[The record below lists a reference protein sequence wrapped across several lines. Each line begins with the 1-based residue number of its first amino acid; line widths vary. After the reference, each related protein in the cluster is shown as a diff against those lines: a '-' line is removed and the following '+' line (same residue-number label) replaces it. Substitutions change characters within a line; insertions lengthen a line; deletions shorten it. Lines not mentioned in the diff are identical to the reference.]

1 MNDHATVL
9 ITGGT
14 RGLGR
19 ALARILASRG
29 MHVAIVAR
37 DQAAVDATVAEL
49 EELGGTALGIVADVG
64 HPSSAERIA
73 AVACAAFG
81 RVDVLIHNA
90 GSLGA
95 VPLPNLLEMEPA
107 DLEAAFR
114 VNTLGPVALT
124 RALVGGMLLRRRGLI
139 VHLGSDASVEAYPTW
154 GAYGASKAAIEHIS
168 RTLAVELQGT
178 GVRVLT
184 VDPGEMNTQMHADAV
199 PQAEPQNL
207 ADPADVARVL
217 VQILEDEDGAPSGA
231 RIEAASWTAR
241 RSA

>member
-1 MNDHATVL
+1 MRNSTVM

-19 ALARILASRG
+19 ALARELLSRGARVAILARS
-29 MHVAIVAR
+29 
-37 DQAAVDATVAEL
+37 QAAVDQTVAEL
-49 EELGGTALGIVADVG
+49 QGLGGEVLGIAADVG
-64 HPSSAERIA
+64 LPGSAVRIA
-73 AVACAAFG
+73 ACVSEG
-81 RVDVLIHNA
+81 LGHVDVLVHNA

-95 VPLPNLLEMEPA
+95 VPLPTLLDMEPA

-114 VNTLGPVALT
+114 VNTFGPVALT

-139 VHLGSDASVEAYPTW
+139 VHLGSDAAVEAYPTW

-168 RTLAVELQGT
+168 RTLAAELEGT

-199 PQAEPQNL
+199 PDADPQTL
-207 ADPADVARVL
+207 ADPAEVAAVL
-217 VQILEDEDGAPSGA
+217 ACILEDEAGAPSGA
-231 RIEAASWTAR
+231 RIEAAAWAAR